1 MSSRRPARILL
12 QLRGDADAARV
23 PRQDRP
29 QVQEEDRG
37 NRQVSLR
44 LMKIPCSFFHRSK
57 YPSQTVSLLH
67 VCAVVTFALN
77 TIANSLAVYFRFKH
91 HSQLA
96 CGFYFRFKVV
106 LRLSTTFAP
115 VLQHGRIATI
125 VICLHTL
132 RRASTRKLNRFWQNW
147 HLQRWLIVKSKSKMA
162 SRPRQRPST
171 TEKPTMTFSIKPRLI
186 CIITKTT
193 VDGASTNIA
202 LTIRVAVKCHRQRLF
217 SRDTKWP
224 KAKY

>member
-1 MSSRRPARILL
+1 MFCFIYSIHIS
-12 QLRGDADAARV
+12 
-23 PRQDRP
+23 
-29 QVQEEDRG
+29 
-37 NRQVSLR
+37 
-44 LMKIPCSFFHRSK
+44 
-57 YPSQTVSLLH
+57 
-67 VCAVVTFALN
+67 VC
-77 TIANSLAVYFRFKH
+77 TICVFI
-91 HSQLA
+91 
-96 CGFYFRFKVV
+96 KVV

-193 VDGASTNIA
+193 VDGASTNMA